1 MANPQVAQVKK
12 PPLDSIPVSL
22 QIGQAG
28 VPSTQ
33 VGRIVVGIADIEV
46 PAEPASSP
54 ARRDYRSVAQ
64 GIDEEIGM
72 NQEVNWNGTEEFRAL
87 YRFKKNC
94 QKLFFRPP
102 LRGKSVSHDRV
113 ELE

>member
-22 QIGQAG
+22 QLGQAG

-46 PAEPASSP
+46 PAEPAFSP
-54 ARRDYRSVAQ
+54 ARRDYRFVSQ
-64 GIDEEIGM
+64 KIDEESGM
-72 NQEVNWNGTEEFRAL
+72 NQDENWNGNEEFRAL

-94 QKLFFRPP
+94 QNLFFPA
-102 LRGKSVSHDRV
+102 SDD
-113 ELE
+113 